1 MGDFMHK
8 IGNNFKPAFEV
19 NNVTIILSS
28 SDSFSPYL
36 AVCIKSILL
45 NRSLDKNYDII
56 VFEREICEDNKKKI
70 LSLKDG
76 MNNVSIRFFFV
87 SDAMGSFK
95 FYLNSTRLSQETYY
109 GLLIPYLLPNYHKG
123 IIMDCDMIVKTD
135 IARLYYEDLGE
146 NVIGGVNDIVLQGWL
161 NDRENKDTYTYYTE
175 YLKIKNPYKCFN
187 GGLII
192 LNFDKYKKLITENKI
207 SDYINNYKLRV
218 VDQDIFNILLE
229 GKSKLIDFRWNHMI
243 WVKGAISEAI
253 ADAPKSVRDSYFK
266 SRKAPYIVHYA
277 GDVKPW
283 YYPQVEFADEFWDI
297 ARQTPFYEIILFNMV
312 RNEAVA
318 TVYTHQAIFH
328 KTIKQKIFTPIRKA
342 QLKRM
347 VIKVFPV
354 DTVRYRFLRKFYY
367 KLRGRQYTE

>member
-109 GLLIPYLLPNYHKG
+109 GLLIPYLLP
-123 IIMDCDMIVKTD
+123 
-135 IARLYYEDLGE
+135 
-146 NVIGGVNDIVLQGWL
+146 
-161 NDRENKDTYTYYTE
+161 
-175 YLKIKNPYKCFN
+175 
-187 GGLII
+187 
-192 LNFDKYKKLITENKI
+192 
-207 SDYINNYKLRV
+207 
-218 VDQDIFNILLE
+218 
-229 GKSKLIDFRWNHMI
+229 
-243 WVKGAISEAI
+243 
-253 ADAPKSVRDSYFK
+253 
-266 SRKAPYIVHYA
+266 
-277 GDVKPW
+277 
-283 YYPQVEFADEFWDI
+283 
-297 ARQTPFYEIILFNMV
+297 
-312 RNEAVA
+312 
-318 TVYTHQAIFH
+318 
-328 KTIKQKIFTPIRKA
+328 
-342 QLKRM
+342 
-347 VIKVFPV
+347 
-354 DTVRYRFLRKFYY
+354 
-367 KLRGRQYTE
+367 

>member
-1 MGDFMHK
+1 MHK

-161 NDRENKDTYTYYTE
+161 MIE
-175 YLKIKNPYKCFN
+175 KIKIRI
-187 GGLII
+187 LII
-192 LNFDKYKKLITENKI
+192 QNT
-207 SDYINNYKLRV
+207 
-218 VDQDIFNILLE
+218 
-229 GKSKLIDFRWNHMI
+229 
-243 WVKGAISEAI
+243 
-253 ADAPKSVRDSYFK
+253 
-266 SRKAPYIVHYA
+266 
-277 GDVKPW
+277 
-283 YYPQVEFADEFWDI
+283 
-297 ARQTPFYEIILFNMV
+297 
-312 RNEAVA
+312 
-318 TVYTHQAIFH
+318 
-328 KTIKQKIFTPIRKA
+328 
-342 QLKRM
+342 
-347 VIKVFPV
+347 
-354 DTVRYRFLRKFYY
+354 
-367 KLRGRQYTE
+367 

>member
-1 MGDFMHK
+1 MLF
-8 IGNNFKPAFEV
+8 
-19 NNVTIILSS
+19 
-28 SDSFSPYL
+28 
-36 AVCIKSILL
+36 
-45 NRSLDKNYDII
+45 RS
-56 VFEREICEDNKKKI
+56 
-70 LSLKDG
+70 
-76 MNNVSIRFFFV
+76 
-87 SDAMGSFK
+87 
-95 FYLNSTRLSQETYY
+95 
-109 GLLIPYLLPNYHKG
+109 
-123 IIMDCDMIVKTD
+123 
-135 IARLYYEDLGE
+135 
-146 NVIGGVNDIVLQGWL
+146 
-161 NDRENKDTYTYYTE
+161 
-175 YLKIKNPYKCFN
+175 
-187 GGLII
+187 
-192 LNFDKYKKLITENKI
+192 
-207 SDYINNYKLRV
+207 
-218 VDQDIFNILLE
+218 
-229 GKSKLIDFRWNHMI
+229 HMI

-318 TVYTHQAIFH
+318 TVCTHQAIFH